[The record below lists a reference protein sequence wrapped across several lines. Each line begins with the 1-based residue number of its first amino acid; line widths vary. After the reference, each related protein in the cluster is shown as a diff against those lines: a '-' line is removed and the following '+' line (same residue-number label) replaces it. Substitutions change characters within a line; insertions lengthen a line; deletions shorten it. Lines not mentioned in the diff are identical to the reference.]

1 MGEEETT
8 NNRVT
13 TREFY
18 NAQLKTIELIHEVKD
33 DLMAEIKPVIA
44 KFNQVDNNTKEID
57 ILRKRSNIFDGI
69 NGLIA
74 ILAAGIAAA
83 IGKAP

>member
-69 NGLIA
+69 LA
-74 ILAAGIAAA
+74 ILTALGAYFGIR
-83 IGKAP
+83 AP